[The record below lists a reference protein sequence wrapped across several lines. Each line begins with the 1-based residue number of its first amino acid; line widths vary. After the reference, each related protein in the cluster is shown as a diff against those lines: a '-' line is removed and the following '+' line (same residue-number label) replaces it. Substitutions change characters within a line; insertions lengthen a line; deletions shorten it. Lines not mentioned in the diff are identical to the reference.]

1 MRSLIIFLFFLVLSV
16 WLGLQAER
24 HPGYLLLV
32 YHHWMIQ
39 MPLWFVLIS
48 VIVIFALF
56 YLLIDSIDRCQF
68 LWFRLQNWFAPRDG
82 NRCAGDVAR

>member
-32 YHHWMIQ
+32 YHHKYQ
-39 MPLWFVLIS
+39 
-48 VIVIFALF
+48 
-56 YLLIDSIDRCQF
+56 LL
-68 LWFRLQNWFAPRDG
+68 LEE
-82 NRCAGDVAR
+82 V